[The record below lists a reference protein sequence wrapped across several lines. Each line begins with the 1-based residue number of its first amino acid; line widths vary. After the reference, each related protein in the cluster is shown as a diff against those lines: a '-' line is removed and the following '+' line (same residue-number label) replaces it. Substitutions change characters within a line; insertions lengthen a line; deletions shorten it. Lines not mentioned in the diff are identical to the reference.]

1 MAFSHSLIY
10 LQLPSVVS
18 MLLLY
23 LSPLPSRVNRDPF
36 PQVLRYKNITITLDP
51 PQKISIDPPE
61 TNLRS
66 VFVVRFNSNFTLY
79 ALYNLRMKRYPY
91 RPI

>member
-51 PQKISIDPPE
+51 PE